1 MKFQIKHGIVK
12 PSEEAPFCRGPLVF
26 ESLVTQSGS
35 PFPPTGSETARR
47 GEPEAST
54 SKPCPVE
61 GSPTPRVPPGDYAS
75 AVKAASSG

>member
-1 MKFQIKHGIVK
+1 MKFQIKHGIAK
-12 PSEEAPFCRGPLVF
+12 QSEEAPFCRGRLVL

-35 PFPPTGSETARR
+35 PFPPTGSEAARM

-54 SKPCPVE
+54 RKPCPVE
-61 GSPTPRVPPGDYAS
+61 GSPTHRVPSADYAS